1 MQMPKDDNTENL
13 DNAEATQA
21 PAEYTP
27 APEAEEANEATAPVT
42 PIETA
47 RKRSLGTGAIIGIS
61 AAGVAL
67 LAGIFGA
74 GVATANAVG
83 HQSPPAMGQFNEAGP
98 QGQMG
103 DMDDDGPREGGQ
115 HGPKGGQHPGGQKP
129 GGQMQ
134 GGLEADGSMPGN
146 VPHEHD
152 ANGNDIIPEGYNTTA
167 PTPSTT
173 N

>member
-1 MQMPKDDNTENL
+1 MPKDDNTENL

-27 APEAEEANEATAPVT
+27 TPETEAAATEADAAVT
-42 PIETA
+42 PIASA

-74 GVATANAVG
+74 GVATANAVAHSG
-83 HQSPPAMGQFNEAGP
+83 PPPMGQVGQVGQAGP
-98 QGQMG
+98 QAHMG

-115 HGPKGGQHPGGQKP
+115 HGPKGEHKP
-129 GGQMQ
+129 GGPMK

-152 ANGNDIIPEGYNTTA
+152 ENGEDIIPEGYNTTA

>member
-1 MQMPKDDNTENL
+1 MPKEDNTENL
-13 DNAEATQA
+13 DNSEATQA

-27 APEAEEANEATAPVT
+27 APEAEEATEAAAPVT

-83 HQSPPAMGQFNEAGP
+83 HQGPPAMGQFDQAGP

-103 DMDDDGPREGGQ
+103 DMDGDGPREGRH
-115 HGPKGGQHPGGQKP
+115 HGPQGE
-129 GGQMQ
+129 QMQ
-134 GGLEADGSMPGN
+134 GGLDDDGSMPGN

>member
-1 MQMPKDDNTENL
+1 MPKDDNTENL
-13 DNAEATQA
+13 DNTEATQA

-27 APEAEEANEATAPVT
+27 AAEEAPEADATVT
-42 PIETA
+42 PIDTP
-47 RKRSLGTGAIIGIS
+47 RKKSLGTGAIIGIS

-74 GVATANAVG
+74 GVATAHVLDPQG
-83 HQSPPAMGQFNEAGP
+83 PPALGHMDQAGSP
-98 QGQMG
+98 EHAEGR
-103 DMDDDGPREGGQ
+103 DEDGPREGGK
-115 HGPKGGQHPGGQKP
+115 HGHRGEHKP
-129 GGQMQ
+129 GGPMQ

-152 ANGNDIIPEGYNTTA
+152 ADGNDIIPEGYNTPV

>member
-1 MQMPKDDNTENL
+1 MPKDDNTENL
-13 DNAEATQA
+13 DNAEATQT

-27 APEAEEANEATAPVT
+27 APETEAVAPEADAPVT
-42 PIETA
+42 PIDAA

-74 GVATANAVG
+74 GVATANAVSHAG
-83 HQSPPAMGQFNEAGP
+83 PPPMGQLDQAGP

-103 DMDDDGPREGGQ
+103 VGDGDRDHG
-115 HGPKGGQHPGGQKP
+115 HRGPKGGQKP
-129 GGQMQ
+129 GGPMQ

-152 ANGNDIIPEGYNTTA
+152 ENGEDIIPEGYNTTA
-167 PTPSTT
+167 PTPST